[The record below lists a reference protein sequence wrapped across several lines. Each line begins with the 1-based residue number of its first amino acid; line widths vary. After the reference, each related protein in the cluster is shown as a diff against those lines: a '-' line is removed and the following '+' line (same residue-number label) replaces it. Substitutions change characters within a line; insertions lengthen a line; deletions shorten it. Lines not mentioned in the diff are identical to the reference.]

1 MANKTDK
8 LIVNNI
14 KSTLFVIP
22 FYQRGY
28 RWTEKNVRQL
38 LSDLHAFKQ
47 SGETEYCL
55 QPIVLQAIARDEY
68 ADVIGMEE
76 KVMRVVDGQQ
86 RLTTIAIIIDS
97 LGIETSWDIYY
108 DAEKKK
114 LSDILKGSTDSG
126 SINTYFRNK
135 VRIEADRWFKDNGT
149 EQIKSL
155 FSQGI
160 ENKQQVVF
168 LEYDIEAIEGEDK
181 EKEGHNAFLRLNDG
195 KTPLTSSELIRALYM
210 VKSSGLTDQQRMEIS
225 KEWEIIENCLQ
236 NDSFWLMFNAR
247 GLEDTPTRIDLLF
260 ALVLNVSLRAT
271 KANPRI
277 VFDAIEDE
285 RNNYDLEKVWN
296 EVLLTFW
303 WMQSCYEDVEL
314 CNYLSWIRTFSD
326 ISASTIY
333 RNWRYK
339 YTVQNEFKDYVVNT
353 IQETKFAGSLLNS
366 LDSVDYFW
374 DKGELRKL
382 FVLFNII
389 DCNHSNERFRF
400 DLYNKSKGWDIEHI
414 DSQTP
419 NDFKQEKNKKEWLI
433 DAWQEL
439 PKAQRDAFIK
449 EFGFQKET
457 FDISTVDLA
466 EFKSYAEYIVQ
477 LTQNIEDPIPEEK
490 TNKLGN
496 LALLNL
502 SINRSYKNDI
512 FPLKRKSIINHV
524 NSGSEFV
531 PPCTVKA
538 FSKFYT
544 KTASRITSWQNADYS
559 DYYDVMNTWFIE
571 FMSKETTHKKDKA
584 EAKAIELKKDG
595 DTHKHLLQAL
605 PSMEEPV
612 NKGSRLTGTISFSA
626 FMNTYDVVIPKIQR
640 LYVQGRQDKRGE
652 KCLSGFASSLVE
664 SVSAHTPLL
673 LDFVYGIDANWGK
686 SVFYPLDGQQRLTT
700 LLLFFWL
707 CGEAKSDW
715 AFRYESRRTTEVF
728 IKHLLATQPPL
739 LDKPDNYKELKQKA
753 EKLHKNYPSLCRD
766 YIYGQPWFQKSWMCD
781 SGICGMIEMLDS
793 LYDKLLNVSTNENL
807 DMESIVFLIN
817 YLDVNVRS
825 YDHIFLKMNSRGKEL
840 SEWDNVNAVLN
851 KFLPESFAKSWP
863 DCVQL
868 WYELMWQKVSVSR
881 KEDADKKITI
891 VDNLMLDVVALALD
905 CCDYNKEPTNT
916 YELANWLQEGE
927 STTKIYELCSIFF
940 SALELEEDAS
950 LSYLIP
956 NWTISHRPRIPN
968 FACRTSEVIQKFYQP
983 LLVYYAST
991 ISTDQEW
998 IRVVWNLVENID
1010 VERQSFKQAFGLIEE
1025 LSSNKDSILT
1035 YLSSVTIDNIKSC
1048 YRKAET
1054 QLQEEIDK
1062 SCQIVNNGESCPP
1075 DWNAEI
1081 CGQWPGW
1088 QVLIV
1093 TAESKRCLAGAIRF
1107 LFHDGSF
1114 KVDWNNFFTKWSHVN
1129 EYFDDN
1135 GIKDEYAASL
1145 VSALLKRCTRWEQ
1158 VHDHFIFDKY
1168 DWKYPVLLNTLYAE
1182 PLDYILSSQ
1191 SLNVEV
1197 ADFENN
1203 LVCERI
1209 IRDRLFED
1217 KLIKV
1222 ITANYRDY
1230 RLSSGR
1236 YFYGWRKHDGIL
1248 FDWRTN
1254 DKKANSWEH
1263 RRSIQVKDMQS
1274 ASSDLII
1281 KNTCVSDEIFFGYS
1295 LRIAYKGKN
1304 LEWPG
1309 NEDVIYVIEHDE
1321 RKSSIRVSPEMCGES
1336 IIQELDELIQ

>member
-14 KSTLFVIP
+14 KNTLFVIP

-38 LSDLHAFKQ
+38 LSDLVVFKQ

-68 ADVIGMEE
+68 ADIVGLEE
-76 KVMRVVDGQQ
+76 NVVRVVDGQQ
-86 RLTTIAIIIDS
+86 RLTTIAIILNS

-114 LSDILKGSTDSG
+114 LSEILKGSIDSG
-126 SINTYFRNK
+126 SINTYFRNE
-135 VRIEADRWFKDNGT
+135 VRKEADRWFKDNGT

-225 KEWEIIENCLQ
+225 KEWEIMENCLQ
-236 NDSFWLMFNAR
+236 NDSYWLMFNAL

-277 VFDAIEDE
+277 VFDTLEDE

-314 CNYLSWIRTFSD
+314 CNYLSWIRAFSD

-333 RNWRYK
+333 RNWRCK
-339 YTVQNEFKDYVVNT
+339 YTVQQEFKDYVVNT

-382 FVLFNII
+382 FVLLNII

-439 PKAQRDAFIK
+439 SVEQKKDFIAR
-449 EFGFQKET
+449 FRPQET
-457 FDISTVDLA
+457 TDSFDINVVELDDFTS
-466 EFKSYAEYIVQ
+466 FAEYIVK
-477 LTQNIEDPIPEEK
+477 LTQNPEDQIPKEK

-502 SINRSYKNDI
+502 SINRSYKNDV
-512 FPLKRKSIINHV
+512 FPVKRKSIINHV

-544 KTASRITSWQNADYS
+544 KSASRITSWQNADYS
-559 DYYDVMNTWFIE
+559 DYYNVMNKWFME
-571 FMSKETTHKKDKA
+571 FMSKETTHKKDKTD
-584 EAKAIELKKDG
+584 AKAIELKKDG

-605 PSMEEPV
+605 PRMEDLV
-612 NKGSRLTGTISFSA
+612 NKDGRLTGTISFST

-640 LYVQGRQDKRGE
+640 LYVQGRLDERGE

-673 LDFVYGIDANWGK
+673 LDFIYGIDANGGK

-700 LLLFFWL
+700 LLLFSWL
-707 CGEAKSDW
+707 YGQAKSDW

-728 IKHLLATQPPL
+728 IKYLLSTQPPL
-739 LDKPDNYKELKQKA
+739 LDKPENYKELKQKA
-753 EKLHKNYPSLCRD
+753 EKRHKNYPSLCRD

-781 SGICGMIEMLDS
+781 SGICGMMEMLDS
-793 LYDKLLNVSTNENL
+793 LYDKLLNVSANENHS
-807 DMESIVFLIN
+807 MESIVFLLN

-825 YDHIFLKMNSRGKEL
+825 YDHIFLKMNSRGREL

-851 KFLPESFAKSWP
+851 KFLPESFAKRWP

-868 WYELMWQKVSVSR
+868 WYELMWQKVSVSG
-881 KEDADKKITI
+881 KKDADKITR

-905 CCDYNKEPTNT
+905 CCDYNKKPTNT
-916 YELANWLQEGE
+916 YEFSNWLQDGE
-927 STTKIYELCSIFF
+927 STTKFYELCSIFF
-940 SALELEEDAS
+940 SALELDEDAS
-950 LSYLIP
+950 ESYLIP

-968 FACRTSEVIQKFYQP
+968 FACSTYDVIKKFYQP
-983 LLVYYAST
+983 LLVYYAAT
-991 ISTDQEW
+991 ISTDEEW
-998 IRVVWNLVENID
+998 IRVVWNLVENIGVD
-1010 VERQSFKQAFGLIEE
+1010 KGSFKMVIRLLEE
-1025 LSSNKDSILT
+1025 LSHGKDDILS
-1035 YLSSVTIDNIKSC
+1035 YLRNFNPANSTLFQ
-1048 YRKAET
+1048 KAHK
-1054 QLQEEIDK
+1054 QLNEEICKARHIDEYPL
-1062 SCQIVNNGESCPP
+1062 IREMESY
-1075 DWNAEI
+1075 AFFH
-1081 CGQWPGW
+1081 
-1088 QVLIV
+1088 
-1093 TAESKRCLAGAIRF
+1093 GAIRF
-1107 LFHDGSF
+1107 LYTGANNEEDWNSFEAKAKNIKELIPVETKDRHTIKLLTPYISYHALSDVYFHWASNRDEYLRVILLDEKTWPYLHNFLLQNDQKAQISCLHQDIIDLCEVAFEGTGYLQTRWKDECEYIWTNYERRQGYYHWASLIIGNEAYVRISSMIDNSETFEIHIDQRDRRIGKHIKALYLNFKYKAYSF
-1114 KVDWNNFFTKWSHVN
+1114 KLYGNNTICLMTDAWEDKWKNPNDTKGY
-1129 EYFDDN
+1129 YFSVQTITTEAELTESIEN
-1135 GIKDEYAASL
+1135 
-1145 VSALLKRCTRWEQ
+1145 LLK
-1158 VHDHFIFDKY
+1158 
-1168 DWKYPVLLNTLYAE
+1168 
-1182 PLDYILSSQ
+1182 S
-1191 SLNVEV
+1191 
-1197 ADFENN
+1197 
-1203 LVCERI
+1203 
-1209 IRDRLFED
+1209 
-1217 KLIKV
+1217 IK
-1222 ITANYRDY
+1222 
-1230 RLSSGR
+1230 
-1236 YFYGWRKHDGIL
+1236 
-1248 FDWRTN
+1248 
-1254 DKKANSWEH
+1254 
-1263 RRSIQVKDMQS
+1263 
-1274 ASSDLII
+1274 
-1281 KNTCVSDEIFFGYS
+1281 
-1295 LRIAYKGKN
+1295 
-1304 LEWPG
+1304 
-1309 NEDVIYVIEHDE
+1309 
-1321 RKSSIRVSPEMCGES
+1321 
-1336 IIQELDELIQ
+1336 

>member
-14 KSTLFVIP
+14 KNTLFVIP

-38 LSDLHAFKQ
+38 LSDLLGFKQ

-55 QPIVLQAIARDEY
+55 QPIVLQAIERDEY
-68 ADVIGMEE
+68 ADVIGLEE
-76 KVMRVVDGQQ
+76 KVVRVVDGQQ
-86 RLTTIAIIIDS
+86 RLTTIAIILDS

-114 LSDILKGSTDSG
+114 LSEILKETTDSG
-126 SINTYFRNK
+126 SINTYFRNE
-135 VRIEADRWFKDNGT
+135 VRKEANRWFKDNGT

-225 KEWEIIENCLQ
+225 KEWEIIENCLR

-260 ALVLNVSLRAT
+260 ALVLDVSLKAT

-277 VFDAIEDE
+277 VFDKLEDE

-296 EVLLTFW
+296 EVLCTFW

-314 CNYLSWIRTFSD
+314 CNYLSWIRAFSD
-326 ISASTIY
+326 ISARTIY

-339 YTVQNEFKDYVVNT
+339 YTVQHEFKDYVVNT

-382 FVLFNII
+382 FVLLNII

-439 PKAQRDAFIK
+439 SKAQKDAFIIK
-449 EFGFQKET
+449 FGFQEDT
-457 FDISTVDLA
+457 FDISAIDFI

-477 LTQNIEDPIPEEK
+477 LTKNAEDQIPEER

-524 NSGSEFV
+524 NSGSEFI

-559 DYYDVMNTWFIE
+559 DYYDVMNTWFME
-571 FMSKETTHKKDKA
+571 FMSKETTHKKDKTD
-584 EAKAIELKKDG
+584 AKAIDLKKDS
-595 DTHKHLLQAL
+595 DTHKHLLQVS
-605 PSMEEPV
+605 PRMEELV
-612 NKGSRLTGTISFSA
+612 NKDGRLTGTISFST

-640 LYVQGRQDKRGE
+640 LYVQGRLDKHGE

-673 LDFVYGIDANWGK
+673 LDFVYGIDTHGIK
-686 SVFYPLDGQQRLTT
+686 KIFYPLDGQQRLTT
-700 LLLFFWL
+700 LLLVAWL
-707 CGEAKSDW
+707 CGQAKSDW
-715 AFRYESRRTTEVF
+715 AFRYESRRATEFF
-728 IKHLLATQPPL
+728 IKHLLSTVPPL
-739 LDKPDNYKELKQKA
+739 LVKPENYKELKQKA
-753 EKLHKNYPSLCRD
+753 EKRHKNYPSLCRD

-781 SGICGMIEMLDS
+781 SGISGMMEMLDS
-793 LYDKLLNVSTNENL
+793 LYDKLLNVSASEKLN
-807 DMESIVFLIN
+807 MESIVFLLN
-817 YLDVNVRS
+817 YLDVNARS
-825 YDHIFLKMNSRGKEL
+825 YDHIFLKMNSRGREL

-851 KFLPESFAKSWP
+851 KFLPDSFAKRWP

-868 WYELMWQKVSVSR
+868 WYELMWQKVSASG
-881 KEDADKKITI
+881 KMDADKITR
-891 VDNLMLDVVALALD
+891 VDNLMLDVVSLALD
-905 CCDYNKEPTNT
+905 CCDYDKKPTNT
-916 YELANWLQEGE
+916 YELSNWLQDGE
-927 STTKIYELCSIFF
+927 STTKFYNLCSIFF
-940 SALELEEDAS
+940 SALELEKDAS

-956 NWTISHRPRIPN
+956 SWTISHQPRIPN
-968 FACRTSEVIQKFYQP
+968 FACSAYDVIKKFYQP

-991 ISTDQEW
+991 ISTDEEW
-998 IRVVWNLVENID
+998 KRVVWNLVENIGVD
-1010 VERQSFKQAFGLIEE
+1010 RGSFKQAIRLIDE
-1025 LSSNKDSILT
+1025 LSQGKDDILS
-1035 YLSSVTIDNIKSC
+1035 YLRNFNLGNNTPFP
-1048 YRKAET
+1048 KAQK
-1054 QLQEEIDK
+1054 QLHEEICK
-1062 SCQIVNNGESCPP
+1062 ARQIDEYP
-1075 DWNAEI
+1075 
-1081 CGQWPGW
+1081 
-1088 QVLIV
+1088 LIREMEGY
-1093 TAESKRCLAGAIRF
+1093 AFFHGAIRF
-1107 LFHDGSF
+1107 LFTGANGEEDWNSFEAKVKNIKELIPVDPKDRHTIKLLTPYISHQALSDVFFHWVSNRDEHLRVILLDEKAWPYLHNFLMQNDQIAPITCLHQDIIDLCEVAFEGTGYLQTRWKDEGEYIWTNYERRQGYYHWASLIIGNEAYRRISSIIDDSEIFEIHKDQRERRLGKHIKALYLKFRYKDHSF
-1114 KVDWNNFFTKWSHVN
+1114 KLYGNNTICLMTDAWEDKWKNPSDTKGY
-1129 EYFDDN
+1129 YFPIQTIATEAELIEN
-1135 GIKDEYAASL
+1135 IEN
-1145 VSALLKRCTRWEQ
+1145 LLK
-1158 VHDHFIFDKY
+1158 
-1168 DWKYPVLLNTLYAE
+1168 
-1182 PLDYILSSQ
+1182 S
-1191 SLNVEV
+1191 
-1197 ADFENN
+1197 
-1203 LVCERI
+1203 
-1209 IRDRLFED
+1209 
-1217 KLIKV
+1217 IK
-1222 ITANYRDY
+1222 
-1230 RLSSGR
+1230 
-1236 YFYGWRKHDGIL
+1236 
-1248 FDWRTN
+1248 
-1254 DKKANSWEH
+1254 
-1263 RRSIQVKDMQS
+1263 
-1274 ASSDLII
+1274 
-1281 KNTCVSDEIFFGYS
+1281 
-1295 LRIAYKGKN
+1295 
-1304 LEWPG
+1304 
-1309 NEDVIYVIEHDE
+1309 
-1321 RKSSIRVSPEMCGES
+1321 
-1336 IIQELDELIQ
+1336 